1 MELSYLR
8 QQKQRD
14 LGQGHRF
21 SILILLDTNYQISMV
36 GITNLNDKGTNSDA
50 LVRFRFH
57 DLISIRISES

>member
-1 MELSYLR
+1 
-8 QQKQRD
+8 
-14 LGQGHRF
+14 
-21 SILILLDTNYQISMV
+21 MV